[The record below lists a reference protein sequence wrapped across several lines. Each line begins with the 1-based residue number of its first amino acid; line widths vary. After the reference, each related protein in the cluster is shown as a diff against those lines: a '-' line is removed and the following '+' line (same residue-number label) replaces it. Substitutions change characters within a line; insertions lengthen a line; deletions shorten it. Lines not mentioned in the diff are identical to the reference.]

1 MRQEQGRGSLHRDGS
16 WMLSKWR
23 KKGCKMDVALFSV
36 KGIWRRIRTKTKKQP
51 LDLVE
56 MVNEDLREKWI
67 QSMNGGRNW
76 IIDD

>member
-1 MRQEQGRGSLHRDGS
+1 
-16 WMLSKWR
+16 
-23 KKGCKMDVALFSV
+23 MDVALFSV